1 MKSAIT
7 GEKPSGQLGHG
18 AMLVFVTLL
27 SSFPMLSTDLYL
39 PAIPSIR
46 VQLNTTVE
54 LVNSTLVVFFVFMSI
69 SMLICGPLS
78 DRFGR
83 KPVLLF
89 GVGLYIIASVG
100 CFLSDSI
107 HILIWSRIFQAA
119 GAGAGMAISSAIV
132 KDFFP
137 PHKMEKAFALI
148 SALIGIVPIVAPVIG
163 AQLLRWMSWRGA
175 FVALSLIGLVIFI
188 FVLFYKETNFH
199 RSTGSIPVSIFRLFV
214 VLKNPAF
221 SRLVSVFSIVAIPML
236 AFIGVSA
243 VLFIQGFGLTEQQFS
258 IYFAANAAISIAG
271 SFIYIYLTRFI
282 RPMAILTG
290 GFILLFISSALIIWI
305 GGVHPMFLLL
315 SIATGTFGFSLQ
327 RPPSMMLMLE
337 QQERDIGS
345 ASSLIA
351 SLFTL
356 LGSFGLYFISLE
368 WENRIFVL
376 GLMSFV
382 TTISCFLLWLY
393 AKRHCR
399 VPENFLRI

>member
-1 MKSAIT
+1 
-7 GEKPSGQLGHG
+7 
-18 AMLVFVTLL
+18 MLVFVALL

-83 KPVLLF
+83 KPVLLY

-100 CFLSDSI
+100 CFLSANI
-107 HILIWSRIFQAA
+107 HILIWSRIFQAV
-119 GAGAGMAISSAIV
+119 GAGASMAISSAIV

-137 PHKMEKAFALI
+137 PHKMQKAFALI
-148 SALIGIVPIVAPVIG
+148 SALIGIVPIAAPVIG

-175 FVALSLIGLVIFI
+175 FAALSLIGLITFIFI
-188 FVLFYKETNFH
+188 LFYKETNFH
-199 RSTGSIPVSIFRLFV
+199 RSTGSIPASIFRLFV

-221 SRLVSVFSIVAIPML
+221 SRLVGIFSIIAMPML

-243 VLFIQGFGLTEQQFS
+243 VLFIQRFGLTEQQFS
-258 IYFAANAAISIAG
+258 FYFAANAAISIVG
-271 SFIYIYLTRFI
+271 SFIYLYLVRFI
-282 RPMAILTG
+282 RPMTLITG
-290 GFILLFISSALIIWI
+290 GFVLLSISSVLVIWI
-305 GGVHPMFLLL
+305 GGAHPMSLLI
-315 SIATGTFGFSLQ
+315 SIAIGTFGFSLQ
-327 RPPSMMLMLE
+327 RPPSMMLLLE
-337 QQERDIGS
+337 QQNRDTGS

-356 LGSFGLYFISLE
+356 LGSLGLYFISLE

-376 GLMSFV
+376 GLMFSVV
-382 TTISCFLLWLY
+382 TAIGFPLWLY
-393 AKRHCR
+393 AGRHCR
-399 VPENFLRI
+399 VPKSFLDI